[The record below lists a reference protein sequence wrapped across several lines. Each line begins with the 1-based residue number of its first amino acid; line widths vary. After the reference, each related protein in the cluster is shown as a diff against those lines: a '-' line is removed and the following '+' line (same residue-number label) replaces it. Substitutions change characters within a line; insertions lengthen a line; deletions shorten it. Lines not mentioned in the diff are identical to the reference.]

1 MPVYWALGWIVGTVQ
16 RHSECGRAAWLC
28 YARFMRSILTK
39 HDAQQLSELYR
50 QVPGAAW
57 TAANRLTI
65 VPPAQALEGADLQR
79 FLEAH
84 ERLAELLERM
94 RKILG

>member
-1 MPVYWALGWIVGTVQ
+1 
-16 RHSECGRAAWLC
+16 
-28 YARFMRSILTK
+28 MRSILTK
-39 HDAQQLSELYR
+39 HDAEQLIELYQ

-65 VPPAQALEGADLQR
+65 VHPAQALEGADLQR

-84 ERLAELLERM
+84 QRLTDLLDRM
-94 RKILG
+94 RKVLG

>member
-1 MPVYWALGWIVGTVQ
+1 
-16 RHSECGRAAWLC
+16 
-28 YARFMRSILTK
+28 MRSILTK

-50 QVPGAAW
+50 QIPGAAW
-57 TAANRLTI
+57 TAANRLNI

-84 ERLAELLERM
+84 ARLAEILERM
-94 RKILG
+94 RNILG

>member
-1 MPVYWALGWIVGTVQ
+1 
-16 RHSECGRAAWLC
+16 
-28 YARFMRSILTK
+28 MRSILTK
-39 HDAQQLSELYR
+39 HDAHKLSELYR

-65 VPPAQALEGADLQR
+65 VAPAQTLEGADLQR

-84 ERLAELLERM
+84 EKLTNLLDEM
-94 RKILG
+94 RKVLG

>member
-1 MPVYWALGWIVGTVQ
+1 
-16 RHSECGRAAWLC
+16 
-28 YARFMRSILTK
+28 MRSILTK
-39 HDAQQLSELYR
+39 HDAQQLLELYK
-50 QVPGAAW
+50 QLPSAAW

-65 VPPAQALEGADLQR
+65 LEPAQALEGADLQR

-84 ERLAELLERM
+84 SHVADLLDRM